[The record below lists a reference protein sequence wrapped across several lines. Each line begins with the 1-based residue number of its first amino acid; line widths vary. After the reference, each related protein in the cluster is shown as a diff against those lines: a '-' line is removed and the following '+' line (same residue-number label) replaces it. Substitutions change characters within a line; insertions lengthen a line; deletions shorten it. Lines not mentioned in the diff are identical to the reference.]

1 MISDPTVFVDTAMF
15 KAILD
20 TADEFHAGAVK
31 IWRQLRRRDIF
42 LVTSNF
48 ILDEAF
54 TLLRVRAGLKTA
66 VALKKV
72 IARSKKIKLE
82 RVTVLDERNAWSF
95 FSGHDWSGLS
105 FTDCVSFAMMKR
117 LKLDSVATYDKHF
130 ERAGFKVIRPS

>member
-1 MISDPTVFVDTAMF
+1 MVTDLAVFIDTAMF

-72 IARSKKIKLE
+72 IARSKKIK
-82 RVTVLDERNAWSF
+82 N
-95 FSGHDWSGLS
+95 
-105 FTDCVSFAMMKR
+105 
-117 LKLDSVATYDKHF
+117 YN
-130 ERAGFKVIRPS
+130 